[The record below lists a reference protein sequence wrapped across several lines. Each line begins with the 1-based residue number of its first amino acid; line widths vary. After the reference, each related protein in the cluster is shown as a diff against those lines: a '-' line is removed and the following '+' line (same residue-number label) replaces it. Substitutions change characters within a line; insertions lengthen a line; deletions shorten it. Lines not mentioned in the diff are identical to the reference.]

1 MRFWKLLKRI
11 VFRSVREERF
21 LTALSVVGVALGI
34 GLFMGVNVATE
45 KAVGSFE
52 TNIRGTNPTS
62 NYEVVSS
69 SGTDFPEEV
78 YKPVK
83 AINRN
88 SLPILSVNA
97 VVPAWNE
104 TIDIQGIYTI
114 KALALTAGFSGE
126 QKIDIESFFKNL
138 NGLFIT
144 KKFGQMHDLKKGDVF
159 SAYVYNK
166 EYRLMVVDTIDNPLV
181 PENRVFMDLGN
192 FQEYFRKT
200 GSLTRIDLSTDEIK
214 AGEIAGVL
222 PRGLA
227 IAKKE
232 QVLRNQ
238 KALVD
243 GFRFNL
249 RFVTFLAVLV
259 GVFLL
264 YNTVFISVVKRRTEI
279 GVLRGLGMDRK
290 TVVALFSIQ
299 GMSIGFAGSL
309 LGIAFGQ
316 AFAWFSLLAVE
327 KTITRFYQSVLI
339 PDFSITGKDAL
350 STLLLGLS
358 VSFLASIV
366 PAWESANVRP
376 NESARE
382 GTFER
387 TYKGRQKLLS
397 AIGAIA
403 ILCGAVAIYV
413 DYRYVPFPFPWLSYA
428 GIVLFILGCTLNAPA
443 YLGLS
448 LRILKRPIYTLFKA
462 SARMAVGDT
471 KGSRYRFSIALMS
484 VAVSSALI
492 VAIVTSVYSL
502 KTSFIDW
509 INTYVGADVYIKPA
523 SCASNFCFYPMA
535 DEIAKTVETMPGVE
549 KVGRFRALQ
558 LELFGQK
565 IVAGFGNSELLSQER
580 PNSSREEK
588 ERLQRLARYRE
599 LSISDYLKVKYGLKK
614 GDVIHLRTPKGEV
627 DFTINNTS
635 ISYSTMSG
643 FIYMDRRWLKEYW
656 GLDDATQLSVY
667 LAKGQSAGS
676 FIRQLKQTI
685 GNAYALDITDN
696 ADFRRAVLRVFDKS
710 FALTYTIELI
720 AIVISLI
727 GVVNALLILVFER
740 KREIS
745 VLRYLGASWQQI
757 RQVMVVSA
765 GIMGMGGIALGF
777 VMGSVISI
785 VITHVINRISFG
797 WDVSVRMPVPTVAL
811 LLSLLFV
818 TTLFAGL
825 VPSYL
830 ARKIDPKAFISYE

>member
-1 MRFWKLLKRI
+1 MRFWKLLQRI
-11 VFRSVREERF
+11 VLRSVKEERF
-21 LTALSVVGVALGI
+21 LTTLSVVGVALGI

-52 TNIRGTNPTS
+52 TTIRGINPTF

-78 YKPVK
+78 YKPVRT
-83 AINRN
+83 INRS

-97 VVPAWNE
+97 VVPAWDE
-104 TIDIQGIYTI
+104 TIDIQGIYTSG
-114 KALALTAGFSGE
+114 ALALTGLSGE
-126 QKIDIESFFKNL
+126 ADIDLEDFFKKRD
-138 NGLFIT
+138 GLFIT
-144 KKFGQMHDLKKGDVF
+144 KKFSQVHNLKKGDVF
-159 SAYVYNK
+159 SAFVYNK
-166 EYRLMVVDTIDNPLV
+166 AYRFQVVDVIDNPLV

-192 FQEYFRKT
+192 FQDSFHKT
-200 GSLTRIDLSTDEIK
+200 GFLSRIDLRTDEKK
-214 AGEIAGVL
+214 AGEIAAVL
-222 PRGLA
+222 PRGLV
-227 IAKKE
+227 IEKKE
-232 QVLRNQ
+232 QLLRNQ
-238 KALVD
+238 KALID
-243 GFRFNL
+243 GFQFNL

-264 YNTVFISVVKRRTEI
+264 YNTIFISVVKRRTEI
-279 GVLRGLGMDRK
+279 GILRGLGMDRK
-290 TVVALFSIQ
+290 TVVALFSLQ
-299 GMSIGFAGSL
+299 GMSLGLAGSL

-316 AFAWFSLLAVE
+316 IVAWFSLLAVE
-327 KTITRFYQSVLI
+327 KTITRFYQTVLI
-339 PDFSITGKDAL
+339 PDSFITGKDAL

-397 AIGAIA
+397 LIGAVA
-403 ILCGAVAIYV
+403 ILCGAAVVYI
-413 DYRYVPFPFPWLSYA
+413 DYRYVPYPFPWLSYA

-443 YLGLS
+443 YLGLC
-448 LRILKRPIYTLFKA
+448 LRILKRPVYALFKA

-471 KGSRYRFSIALMS
+471 AGSRYRFSLALMS

-509 INTYVGADVYIKPA
+509 INTYVAADVYIKPA
-523 SCASNFCFYPMA
+523 SCASNFCLYPLS
-535 DEIAKTVETMPGVE
+535 DKIVKTVEAMPGVE
-549 KVGRFRALQ
+549 NVGRFRSLQ
-558 LELFGQK
+558 LELFGQHV
-565 IVAGFGNSELLSQER
+565 VAGFGSAELLSKYR
-580 PNSSREEK
+580 PHISSEEK

-599 LSISDYLKVKYGLKK
+599 LTISDYLKVKYGLKK

-627 DFTINNTS
+627 AFTINNTS

-667 LAKGQSAGS
+667 LAKGQSAGK
-676 FIRQLKQTI
+676 FIQKLKQEI
-685 GNAYALDITDN
+685 GNAFAVDITDN
-696 ADFRRAVLRVFDKS
+696 ADFRSAVLRVFDKS

-745 VLRYLGASWQQI
+745 VLRYLGASWRQI

-765 GIMGMGGIALGF
+765 GIVGISGIALGF
-777 VMGSVISI
+777 FMGSGISI

-797 WDVSVRMPVPTVAL
+797 WDVSVRMPVPSVAL